1 MKAHQVRS
9 LTADQLDDELIKLK
23 KEQFNLRFQAA
34 SGQLEN
40 TARVRQIRRDIA
52 RIYTIARQAPPQE
65 GAVKVKAPAEPKAK
79 PAAAKPKAKAKAK
92 AKAATEPKKIKTTR
106 AKPKAAKAKAKAKAK
121 G

>member
-1 MKAHQVRS
+1 MKAAQVRGF
-9 LTADQLDDELIKLK
+9 TPDQLGDELIKLK

-40 TARVRQIRRDIA
+40 TARVRQIRRDVA
-52 RIYTIARQAPPQE
+52 RIKTIARQAPQAE
-65 GAVKVKAPAEPKAK
+65 GAVKIKAAPEPKAK

-92 AKAATEPKKIKTTR
+92 PATEPKTKTTR
-106 AKPKAAKAKAKAKAK
+106 PKPKAAKAKAKAKAK

>member
-9 LTADQLDDELIKLK
+9 MTPDQRADELVKLK

-52 RIYTIARQAPPQE
+52 RIRTITQQSPEPEARA
-65 GAVKVKAPAEPKAK
+65 KTAPAPKAEKVTKPKEAAAKAAPKAK
-79 PAAAKPKAKAKAK
+79 TKTKAK
-92 AKAATEPKKIKTTR
+92 KKS
-106 AKPKAAKAKAKAKAK
+106 
-121 G
+121 

>member
-1 MKAHQVRS
+1 MRAHQVRS
-9 LTADQLDDELIKLK
+9 LTADLLDDELIKLK

-52 RIYTIARQAPPQE
+52 RIKTITRQAPQAE
-65 GAVKVKAPAEPKAK
+65 GAVKIKAPAEPKAK
-79 PAAAKPKAKAKAK
+79 PAAAKTKAKAK
-92 AKAATEPKKIKTTR
+92 AKAAPKPKTT
-106 AKPKAAKAKAKAKAK
+106 KTTPKAAKAKAKAKAK

>member
-1 MKAHQVRS
+1 MKAAQIRGF
-9 LTADQLDDELIKLK
+9 TPDQLGDELVKLK

-52 RIYTIARQAPPQE
+52 RIKTIVRQAPQAE
-65 GAVKVKAPAEPKAK
+65 GAVKIKAAAEPKAK
-79 PAAAKPKAKAKAK
+79 PAPKATKTKTKAAPKPK
-92 AKAATEPKKIKTTR
+92 TTKTT
-106 AKPKAAKAKAKAKAK
+106 PKAAKARAKAKAK

>member
-1 MKAHQVRS
+1 MKAAQVRGF
-9 LTADQLDDELIKLK
+9 TFDQLGDELIKLK

-52 RIYTIARQAPPQE
+52 RIETIARQAPQAE
-65 GAVKVKAPAEPKAK
+65 GAVKIKVAPEPKAK
-79 PAAAKPKAKAKAK
+79 PVAAKPKAKAK
-92 AKAATEPKKIKTTR
+92 AKAATEPKTKTTR
-106 AKPKAAKAKAKAKAK
+106 PKPKAAKAKAKAKAK